1 MTRHGP
7 KRWSAR
13 AAPAPRVGLFGLLG
27 SGNLG
32 NDVSMES
39 VLRYLRTDHPEAVVD
54 AMCKGPETVTSRHG
68 IPAITMNWFQRYER
82 TIFGLPAVPLKLLG
96 KGIDVFRTASWVS
109 RHEVVI
115 VPGMGVME
123 ATLPLKPWQMPYSF
137 FLLCASAKPFGAKV
151 AFVGSGAAV
160 VKRRASRVLLDVS
173 ARLAFY
179 RSYRDAQSRDVM
191 GQRGLNVSRDPVYS
205 DLAFGLP
212 PLPCGPGDPG
222 IVGVNVMGY
231 RGGDDD
237 REQAEAIHTSY
248 VATMKSFVRWL
259 IDTDRSV
266 RILIGD
272 ENEPDRLVG
281 EEILADVR
289 SYCPDLKPGRV
300 VAEYTSSFA
309 ELMEAMAPVGTVVAT
324 RFHSVVCALRLGK
337 PVVALSY
344 APKFTALVA
353 NMGLAEFCCSAK
365 YPDADVLIAQ
375 FTELE
380 RRQEELRQ
388 GIAEGNAAYER
399 NVAAQFAELSAVL
412 FAADGADRKP
422 RRESWREGTVSVEPA
437 DSRTNPAAP
446 VKGR

>member
-1 MTRHGP
+1 MR
-7 KRWSAR
+7 RSAR
-13 AAPAPRVGLFGLLG
+13 PAAAPRVGLFGLVG

-54 AMCKGPETVTSRHG
+54 AMCKGPKKVTRRYD
-68 IPAITMNWFQRYER
+68 IPAISMNWYVRYEN
-82 TIFGLPAVPLKLLG
+82 TMSGLPAVPLKLLG
-96 KGIDVFRTASWVS
+96 KGIDVFRTVFWVS

-115 VPGMGVME
+115 VPGVGVME
-123 ATLPLKPWQMPYSF
+123 AGFPLKPWQMPYSL

-151 AFVGSGAAV
+151 AFVSIGASV
-160 VKRRASRVLLDVS
+160 VKRRASRMLLDGS

-212 PLPCGPGDPG
+212 RLPCGPGDPG

-237 REQAEAIHTSY
+237 RKQAEAIQTSY

-259 IDTDRSV
+259 IDKDRSV

-272 ENEPDRLVG
+272 ENEDDRLVG

-289 SYCPDLKPGRV
+289 SYCPDLEPGRV
-300 VAEYTSSFA
+300 VAEYASSFT
-309 ELMEAMAPVGTVVAT
+309 ELMQAMAPVGTVVAT
-324 RFHSVVCALRLGK
+324 RFHSVICALRLGK
-337 PVVALSY
+337 PVLSLGY
-344 APKFTALVA
+344 GSKFTALVA
-353 NMGLAEFCCSAK
+353 NLGLAEFYQLAK
-365 YPDADVLIAQ
+365 YPDVDVLIAQ

-380 RRQEELRQ
+380 KRQEELRK

-399 NVAAQFAELSAVL
+399 NVAAQFAELSAVF
-412 FAADGADRKP
+412 FAADGAR
-422 RRESWREGTVSVEPA
+422 
-437 DSRTNPAAP
+437 
-446 VKGR
+446 